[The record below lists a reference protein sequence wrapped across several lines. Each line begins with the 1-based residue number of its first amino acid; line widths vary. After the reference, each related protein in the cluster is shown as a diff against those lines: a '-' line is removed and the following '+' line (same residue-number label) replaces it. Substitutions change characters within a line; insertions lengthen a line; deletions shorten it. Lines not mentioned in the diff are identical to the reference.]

1 MPLHLNSITNDSRN
15 AQTLAWLLT
24 DGMDG
29 CDSLFIT
36 EDKKYLHIRR
46 KFTDL
51 RSKELIGQIV
61 YTLKVTEK
69 GLEILDLDLIWN
81 NALPTTLRFI
91 TLRKGSSDSNEYY
104 EAETVPGEQHLE
116 LETVNRHA
124 VKGDLIHTER
134 EVFVSAFPFSLT
146 VFQDIDAFN
155 QWVGFGKERKIGDT
169 GIKIGGLAETFM
181 MPGGLFDPEKKE
193 DESYS
198 FIIGKVVSYRDVEIA
213 FGETVLPFVLAQVE
227 TGLGTIPVSMGR
239 EVFDLSELEIGCIIA
254 MNADI
259 KADVANP
266 EAFSQ
271 AEGK

>member
-1 MPLHLNSITNDSRN
+1 
-15 AQTLAWLLT
+15 
-24 DGMDG
+24 
-29 CDSLFIT
+29 
-36 EDKKYLHIRR
+36 
-46 KFTDL
+46 
-51 RSKELIGQIV
+51 
-61 YTLKVTEK
+61 
-69 GLEILDLDLIWN
+69 
-81 NALPTTLRFI
+81 
-91 TLRKGSSDSNEYY
+91 
-104 EAETVPGEQHLE
+104 
-116 LETVNRHA
+116 
-124 VKGDLIHTER
+124 
-134 EVFVSAFPFSLT
+134 
-146 VFQDIDAFN
+146 
-155 QWVGFGKERKIGDT
+155 
-169 GIKIGGLAETFM
+169 M

-227 TGLGTIPVSMGR
+227 TGLGIIPVSMGR